1 MAKMIASFVSYE
13 FTPDDIKLMIAE
25 NLEVSP
31 EKVRVEYV
39 QGDIGRGDPL
49 DRYPA
54 PTGIVK
60 IRVLV
65 DNRCEVIP
73 T

>member
-1 MAKMIASFVSYE
+1 MKMIASTVSYE

-25 NLEVSP
+25 NLEISP

-39 QGDIGRGDPL
+39 QGDIGLGDSL